1 MAAPLAK
8 RLALKPGTSVLVM
21 RAPEGYLDALGE
33 LPEGVRLS
41 TSRRGEVDCIQLFVR
56 SEAEVERDTP
66 SVLSSLIAGGLLSY
80 SYPKRSSG
88 VESDNTRDR
97 GWDSLTAAGWRPVS
111 QISIDDTWS
120 ALCFRPAADVRPRT
134 RP

>member
-8 RLALKPGTSVLVM
+8 RLALKPDTRFLVM
-21 RAPEGYLDALGE
+21 RAPDGYLDALGE

-41 TSRRGEVDCIQLFVR
+41 TSRRGEFDCIQLFVR

-66 SVLSSLIAGGLLSY
+66 AVLGSLIAGGLLWY

-88 VESDNTRDR
+88 VQTDITRDR
-97 GWDSLTAAGWRPVS
+97 GWEALTAAAWRPVT
-111 QISIDDTWS
+111 QISIDDT
-120 ALCFRPAADVRPRT
+120 
-134 RP
+134 